1 MKKTLIALALALV
14 LAVSVFAISA
24 CGKEQPSDTDKDA
37 VTVLASVSDVYKDVT
52 GKDFPMAGLF
62 VRADVLEAA
71 PGLVADVD
79 ASVKASAEAFNNSTS
94 AVAAKAEKINGF
106 SLKAKVIESAA
117 PKMNV
122 GYKSAADSKSD
133 VVTLLGNIGAAA
145 PDDLFATVT
154 ESATTYAPSD
164 ASYTLRAPDGAP
176 VLALADMW
184 GNSFTEEGTTDTV
197 KMSYSV
203 IAESNVL
210 QNMTSGEAD
219 FIVAPINVGANV
231 HNGFKGGNM
240 TYDYKLVNVTS
251 WGVVYFTTNND
262 KYSPRDEFAEG
273 REGALEFLKQ
283 FDGDTVSTI
292 GLAAIPGKTAEY
304 LFKQAEANVTLSGSD
319 ATVIQQSYVKGDSM
333 TAVFAEP
340 AITATNIATKK

>member
-1 MKKTLIALALALV
+1 MKKTLIALVLALV
-14 LAVSVFAISA
+14 LAVSVFAITA

-37 VTVLASVSDVYKDVT
+37 VTVLASVSDVYKEIT

-79 ASVKASAEAFNNSTS
+79 ASIKASAEAFNDSTS

-106 SLKAKVIESAA
+106 SLKAKVLE
-117 PKMNV
+117 
-122 GYKSAADSKSD
+122 
-133 VVTLLGNIGAAA
+133 TLLANIGATAT
-145 PDDLFATVT
+145 DDLFATVT
-154 ESATTYAPSD
+154 ESASTYAPSD

-197 KMSYSV
+197 EMSYSV

-231 HNGFKGGNM
+231 HNGFKGGKM

-304 LFKQAEANVTLSGSD
+304 LFKQAGANVTLSGSD